1 MELLIG
7 GLMKPHWRGLTKPRK
22 LECDQNSSR
31 DDYGVFTAEPFESG
45 FGVTIGNSLRRLM
58 LSSIIGSAVVAVKF
72 EGIHHEFS
80 TIDGIVEDISDII
93 LNIKGL
99 IIRKHV
105 DEDVTIRLTAS
116 GKGVVTASSIE
127 SSADVDILNPDH
139 HIVEL
144 TDSRASIQAEMVVRT
159 GRSYSPAEKNSDPDW
174 DISMIPID
182 ATFTPVE
189 KVTFR
194 VEKTRVEQSSNFD
207 KLILTIKTNGSVLPE
222 DALAQ
227 AAKNLKDHL
236 QLFISSEEEEEPQ
249 AQTVNEEKLRI
260 AMNLR
265 KSVDELELSV
275 RSYNCL
281 KNANISSI
289 IELVGKTD
297 SEMLKTRNFGR
308 KSLNEIKDI
317 LEEMGLTLGMNIDN
331 YKEELELVEKG
342 AVVKG
347 I

>member
-1 MELLIG
+1 
-7 GLMKPHWRGLTKPRK
+7 MKSHWRGLAKPRK
-22 LECDQNSSR
+22 LECDQNTYR

-58 LSSIIGSAVVAVKF
+58 LSSIVGSAVVAVKF

-80 TIDGIVEDISDII
+80 TIDGVVEDVSDII

-99 IIRKHV
+99 VIRKHV
-105 DEDVTIRLTAS
+105 DEDVTITLSAS
-116 GKGVVTASSIE
+116 GKGIITASSIE
-127 SSADVDILNPDH
+127 APPEIEILNPDH

-144 TDSRASIQAEMVVRT
+144 TDSRANIRAEMVVRT
-159 GRSYSPAEKNSDPDW
+159 GRSYSPAEKNEDPDW
-174 DISMIPID
+174 DIAMIPID
-182 ATFTPVE
+182 AVFTPVE

-194 VEKTRVEQSSNFD
+194 VEKTRVEQSSNYD
-207 KLILTIKTNGSVLPE
+207 KLIIDIKTNGSVKPE

-236 QLFISSEEEEEPQ
+236 QLFISSEEEDEPM
-249 AQTVNEEKLRI
+249 AQTVNEEKLRV

-281 KNANISSI
+281 KNADIKSI
-289 IELVGKTD
+289 IELVKKTD

-308 KSLNEIKDI
+308 KSLNEIKEI
-317 LEEMGLTLGMNIDN
+317 LEEMGLSLGMNVDN
-331 YKEELELVEKG
+331 YKEELDMIEKG
-342 AVVKG
+342 TVGKG
-347 I
+347 D

>member
-1 MELLIG
+1 
-7 GLMKPHWRGLTKPRK
+7 MKPHWRGLTKPRK
-22 LECDQNSSR
+22 LECDQNSYR

-116 GKGVVTASSIE
+116 GKGVVTAASIE
-127 SSADVDILNPDH
+127 SSADVEILNPDH
-139 HIVEL
+139 HLVEL
-144 TDSRASIQAEMVVRT
+144 TDSRASIKAEMVVRT
-159 GRSYSPAEKNSDPDW
+159 GRSYSPAEKNTDPDW

-308 KSLNEIKDI
+308 KSLNEIKEI

-331 YKEELELVEKG
+331 YKEELDMVEKG
-342 AVVKG
+342 AVAKG

>member
-1 MELLIG
+1 
-7 GLMKPHWRGLTKPRK
+7 MKSHWRGLTKPRK
-22 LECDQNSSR
+22 LECDQNTYR

-58 LSSIIGSAVVAVKF
+58 LSSIVGSAVVAVKF

-80 TIDGIVEDISDII
+80 TIDGVVEDVSDII

-99 IIRKHV
+99 VIRKHV
-105 DEDVTIRLTAS
+105 DEDVTITLSAS
-116 GKGVVTASSIE
+116 GKGIVTASSIE
-127 SSADVDILNPDH
+127 APSEVEILNPDH

-144 TDSRASIQAEMVVRT
+144 TDSRASIHAEMVVRT
-159 GRSYSPAEKNSDPDW
+159 GRSYSPAEKNEDPDW
-174 DISMIPID
+174 DIAMIPID
-182 ATFTPVE
+182 AVFTPVE

-194 VEKTRVEQSSNFD
+194 VEKTRVEQSSNYD
-207 KLILTIKTNGSVLPE
+207 KLIIDIKTNGSVKPE

-236 QLFISSEEEEEPQ
+236 QLFISSEEEDEPM
-249 AQTVNEEKLRI
+249 AQTVNEEKLRV

-281 KNANISSI
+281 KNADIKSI
-289 IELVGKTD
+289 IELVKKTD

-308 KSLNEIKDI
+308 KSLNEIKEI
-317 LEEMGLTLGMNIDN
+317 LEEMGLSLGMNVDN
-331 YKEELELVEKG
+331 YKEELDMIEKG
-342 AVVKG
+342 TVGKG
-347 I
+347 A